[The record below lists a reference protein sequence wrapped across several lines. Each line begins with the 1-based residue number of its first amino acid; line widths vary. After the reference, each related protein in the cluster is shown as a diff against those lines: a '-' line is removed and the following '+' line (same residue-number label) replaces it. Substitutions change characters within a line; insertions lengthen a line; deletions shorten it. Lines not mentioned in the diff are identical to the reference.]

1 MKTRVIAAVV
11 LLPLLLLIVLAA
23 PKIFTA
29 ILFGAMAS
37 VGAYELLAGTG
48 LVKQP
53 RLIAYCAAMAM
64 LVSLNSHFAWSSVW
78 AQLGILIFWVLLFAE
93 MMHSGMKLAF
103 EKVVVCFAAGV
114 LIPYLLT
121 AVVRIHS
128 GTFGRY
134 FILVP
139 FVLAFLSDTGAYF
152 AGRAFG
158 KHKLAPIISPKKTVE
173 GVFGGI
179 LGAVV
184 GMVLYCLVLQIFF
197 EFQVNYLYAVIYG
210 VIGSVAA
217 VFGDLCFSVIK
228 RQTGIKDY
236 GNLIPGHGGVLDR
249 FDSTVVVAPLA
260 EVLLILL
267 PLAVKI

>member
-37 VGAYELLAGTG
+37 IGAYELLAGTG
-48 LVKQP
+48 IVKQT
-53 RLIAYCAAMAM
+53 RLIVYSAVMAIF
-64 LVSLNSHFAWSSVW
+64 VALNSYFAWDSVW
-78 AQLGILIFWVLLFAE
+78 SKLAILVFWVLLFAE
-93 MMHSGMKLAF
+93 MMHSGMKLEF
-103 EKVVVCFAAGV
+103 EKTVVCFAAGV

-121 AVVRIHS
+121 ALVRIHN
-128 GTFGRY
+128 GEFGRY
-134 FILVP
+134 FIMIP
-139 FVLAFLSDTGAYF
+139 FVMAFLSDTGAYF

-158 KHKLAPIISPKKTVE
+158 KHKLAPVISPKKTVE
-173 GVFGGI
+173 GVVGGI

-184 GMVLYCLVLQIFF
+184 GMVLYCLVLQVYF
-197 EFQVNYLYAVIYG
+197 EFRVNYLYALVYG
-210 VIGSVAA
+210 AVGAVAA

-236 GNLIPGHGGVLDR
+236 GNLIPGHGGILDR
-249 FDSTVVVAPLA
+249 FDSMVVVAPLA
-260 EVLLILL
+260 EVLLTLL